1 LLKDQQGLTR
11 SAMSFATLSV
21 ALTASSRAN
30 QNPRLSSNQA
40 MVDALLATSFGTLPK
55 RVAI

>member
-1 LLKDQQGLTR
+1 
-11 SAMSFATLSV
+11 MSGPLSL
-21 ALTASSRAN
+21 AIKASSSTI
-30 QNPRLSSNQA
+30 QNPRLSSHQA